1 MNGPYLCIGGPLDG
15 QLRSRVGP
23 VLRAALPPNPLVKPW
38 RKVSCRLPVD
48 AVMQSVDYHLKLRN
62 DGVPVWVCE

>member
-15 QLRSRVGP
+15 QLRSCVGP
-23 VLRAALPPNPLVKPW
+23 VLRAALPLEPMTRPF
-38 RKVSCRLPVD
+38 SAADAAAPVD
-48 AVMQSVDYHLKLRN
+48 AFVSSVDYHLKLRG